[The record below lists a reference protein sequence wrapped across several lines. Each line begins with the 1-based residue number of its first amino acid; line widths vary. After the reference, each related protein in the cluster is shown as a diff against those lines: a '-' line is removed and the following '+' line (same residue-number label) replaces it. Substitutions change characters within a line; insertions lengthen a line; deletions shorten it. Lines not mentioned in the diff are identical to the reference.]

1 MPRSAYFSQRVP
13 SEQNLLEDIVIESIK
28 IYGFDCYY
36 MPRKIISLDTLLLE
50 DTESKFNSAFLIE
63 MYIEN
68 QAGFE
73 GDGVLLSKFGLEIR
87 HQMNLVV
94 SSRRWNSSVGAWNTG
109 FSNLRPSEGDLIYI
123 PLLRGLFEIKFV
135 DLETPFYQLSNLPVY
150 TMKCELFEYRGEDL
164 NTGVKEIDD
173 IQTTISFE
181 SSYHVEVPAYGASAV
196 RYLSGEY
203 AKLTFPSGA
212 NGEAKI
218 TNTEILATGNVR
230 LQLSNLK
237 FTDSKVHP
245 LSAGVIIEGKTTGVI
260 KTILSISTLT
270 SSDKLLDASPFGTN
284 SILEKKA
291 IEILDFTASNPFGDP
306 VD

>member
-1 MPRSAYFSQRVP
+1 MPRSAYFSQRVRT
-13 SEQNLLEDIVIESIK
+13 EHNLLEDIVIESIK

-36 MPRKIISLDTLLLE
+36 MPRKIVSLDTLLVE

-68 QAGFE
+68 KEGFE

-87 HQMNLVV
+87 HQMNMIV
-94 SSRRWNSSVGAWNTG
+94 SSRRWDSSVGAWNKG

-123 PLLRGLFEIKFV
+123 PLVRGLFEIKFV

-150 TMKCELFEYRGEDL
+150 SMKCELFEYRGEDL
-164 NTGVKEIDD
+164 NTGVKEIDN
-173 IQTTISFE
+173 IQTALSFE
-181 SSYHVEVPAYGASAV
+181 SSYHIEVPAYGAGAT
-196 RYLSGEY
+196 RYSDGEY
-203 AKLTFPSGA
+203 IKLTYPSGVI
-212 NGEAKI
+212 GEAKI
-218 TNTEILATGNVR
+218 TNIEILTGGKVR

-245 LSAGVIIEGKTTGVI
+245 LTAGVIIEGKTTGVI

-270 SSDKLLDASPFGTN
+270 SEDNLLDTSGFGTN

-291 IEILDFTASNPFGDP
+291 IDILDFTASNPFGDP
-306 VD
+306 AD